1 MKNRIKYMVPD
12 PPEPGY
18 QSLAN
23 AWLATTF
30 SDLRLALRSKG
41 PAAEVLRQNCIDF
54 LCSDF
59 AGSLTGVDLPAL
71 VKKVIE
77 EEKSLGGVNG

>member
-1 MKNRIKYMVPD
+1 MKSRIKYVVPD
-12 PPEPGY
+12 PPEAGY

-23 AWLATTF
+23 AWIATIF

-41 PAAEVLRQNCIDF
+41 PAAEALRQNCIDF

-59 AGSLTGVDLPAL
+59 AESLVDVDLPVL

-77 EEKSLGGVNG
+77 EETGVKR

>member
-1 MKNRIKYMVPD
+1 MKSRIKYVVPD
-12 PPEPGY
+12 
-18 QSLAN
+18 
-23 AWLATTF
+23 
-30 SDLRLALRSKG
+30 
-41 PAAEVLRQNCIDF
+41 IDF